1 MKSIKLIITAVIT
14 LISTSLFAQT
24 KTDTIKVYGNC
35 GMCENRIEKAL
46 KIEGVTKATWDSD
59 TKLLIV
65 TYDES
70 KTTNDI
76 IQKKVASIG
85 HDTEKYMA
93 DDKAYNKLPGCCK
106 YDRKEKS
113 KG

>member
-1 MKSIKLIITAVIT
+1 MKSIKLIMLAVVA

-24 KTDTIKVYGNC
+24 KTDTIKVWGNC

-46 KIEGVTKATWDSD
+46 KMEGVTRATWDSD
-59 TKLLIV
+59 TQLLVV
-65 TYDES
+65 TYDAN
-70 KTTNDI
+70 KTSNDA
-76 IQKKVASIG
+76 IQKKVASVG
-85 HDTEKYMA
+85 HDTDKYMA

>member
-1 MKSIKLIITAVIT
+1 MKPIKLIMTAIIA

-24 KTDTIKVYGNC
+24 KTDTIKVWGNC
-35 GMCENRIEKAL
+35 GMCENRIEKSL

-59 TKLLIV
+59 QLLVV
-65 TYDES
+65 TYDAG

-76 IQKKVASIG
+76 IQKKVASVG
-85 HDTEKYMA
+85 HDTEKYAA
-93 DDKAYNKLPGCCK
+93 DDKAYSKLPGCCK
-106 YDRKEKS
+106 YDRKEKA